1 LEAVGSWRS
10 EWRLNQFDH
19 DQIRAQC
26 SRKGA
31 ILEENNMT
39 APITLTKHH
48 GLGNDFLV
56 LADVDVAAS
65 MNSAQRGALAQATCD
80 RHRGIGADGL
90 LFALPVGHP
99 DAPKPTMG
107 NEVIAMRLHNADG
120 SIAEMSGNGIRC
132 FAQAIIDAGVV
143 PPGTIRI
150 STDGG
155 LRVVVGGASD
165 ASGTAHFRVD
175 MGAAIVGEIEVPESI
190 RAELGNARVLTV
202 DVGNPHFVIERDIKT
217 VNIATFGPTIEAPFL
232 DTKLHGINV
241 EVVAL
246 KPDSVDVLDMV
257 VWERGVGVT
266 QACGTGACATA
277 VAAHRWG
284 LVGKNSMVNMPG
296 GAVGVELD
304 GERITLV
311 GPSQYICTITI
322 SSGVVNYG

>member
-1 LEAVGSWRS
+1 
-10 EWRLNQFDH
+10 
-19 DQIRAQC
+19 
-26 SRKGA
+26 
-31 ILEENNMT
+31 MT
-39 APITLTKHH
+39 ASSAPITLTKHH

-56 LADVDVAAS
+56 LADVEVAAS
-65 MNSAQRGALAQATCD
+65 MNTAQRAALAQATCD

-99 DAPKPTMG
+99 DAAKTTHG
-107 NEVIAMRLHNADG
+107 NEAIAVIAMRLHNADG

-143 PPGTIRI
+143 PSGTIRI
-150 STDGG
+150 ATDGG

-165 ASGTAHFRVD
+165 ANGTAHFRVD
-175 MGAAIVGEIEVPESI
+175 MGTAVINEIEIPDSI
-190 RAELGNARVLTV
+190 RADLGNARVLTV
-202 DVGNPHFVIERDIKT
+202 DVGNPHIVIERDPGS
-217 VNIATFGPTIEAPFL
+217 VNIATFGPMIEAPFL

-241 EVVAL
+241 EVVGPQ
-246 KPDSVDVLDMV
+246 PDSVDVLDMV

-277 VAAHRWG
+277 VAAYRWG

-304 GERITLV
+304 GDRITLV
-311 GPSQYICTITI
+311 GPSQFICTITI
-322 SSGVVNYG
+322 SSGVLNYG